1 MGGGGRCQRPCVGT
15 MPVSLKT
22 LLSTGPGERGGC
34 QEPGRWIAGTPES
47 RRKSRS
53 SNERRR
59 AIRCTDLTRQPTT
72 SRVRPRA
79 ERMRGPRKQ
88 GTHIA
93 SGVLRGRRVARGS
106 SSCSPRGR
114 LRRGVA
120 AIRHGPSCATSSR
133 TASCW
138 GARLQQGACHQ
149 VLCVLCHK
157 KLLDQSFFVLK
168 RKSMPLFKYTY

>member
-53 SNERRR
+53 SNERRS
-59 AIRCTDLTRQPTT
+59 AVRCTVLNRQPMT
-72 SRVRPRA
+72 SRVRSRA
-79 ERMRGPRKQ
+79 ERMRGRAKQ

-93 SGVLRGRRVARGS
+93 SGVLRSRRIAR
-106 SSCSPRGR
+106 SSCSPSGR
-114 LRRGVA
+114 LRRGFA
-120 AIRHGPSCATSSR
+120 EKRHCPSCATTSNCELLRLALGRRTSSA
-133 TASCW
+133 TGSCVRE
-138 GARLQQGACHQ
+138 AYIR
-149 VLCVLCHK
+149 
-157 KLLDQSFFVLK
+157 
-168 RKSMPLFKYTY
+168 P